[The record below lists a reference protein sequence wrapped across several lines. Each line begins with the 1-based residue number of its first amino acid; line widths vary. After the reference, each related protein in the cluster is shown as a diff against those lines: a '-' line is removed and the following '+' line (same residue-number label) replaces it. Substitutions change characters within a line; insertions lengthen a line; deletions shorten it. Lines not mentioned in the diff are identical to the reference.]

1 MLTSQQY
8 RVKKTKN
15 TKKNHEFVTLFQYL
29 FNKTRNAV
37 QKKEQTLNFI
47 KTENRKIN
55 SEY

>member
-47 KTENRKIN
+47 KTEYRKIN